1 MRRSLPV
8 SLLAC
13 AVLAGCGTPGADL
26 LVAQR
31 SGSIAGA
38 ALRLRVID
46 DGQAVCNGR
55 SHELGSKDLIEARE
69 VVRELGDPAKRDLS
83 LPPGTPTVLRF
94 RIRTEAGTVAFSD
107 TSPGQPQIFY
117 RAAEL
122 IRTIA
127 KGACGLPR

>member
-1 MRRSLPV
+1 
-8 SLLAC
+8 
-13 AVLAGCGTPGADL
+13 
-26 LVAQR
+26 
-31 SGSIAGA
+31 
-38 ALRLRVID
+38 
-46 DGQAVCNGR
+46 
-55 SHELGSKDLIEARE
+55 
-69 VVRELGDPAKRDLS
+69 
-83 LPPGTPTVLRF
+83 VLRF